1 MGHFRIL
8 LYIEAQYPWSSKYS
22 FTCGDQ
28 WNGLFGVIGSAL
40 AENWHMQNKFSSNFS
55 NYGGNAIILLFC
67 SLGARKYDV
76 VDQF

>member
-28 WNGLFGVIGSAL
+28 WNGLFGVKQYSDVP
-40 AENWHMQNKFSSNFS
+40 HKFSSNFS

>member
-28 WNGLFGVIGSAL
+28 WNGLFGVKQYSDVPHSLQSI
-40 AENWHMQNKFSSNFS
+40 
-55 NYGGNAIILLFC
+55 IILLFC
-67 SLGARKYDV
+67 SLGAKKYDV